1 MEIEQLLIQSLQL
14 LGLGMGA
21 VFIIL
26 VLLIGLISIVSKI
39 VPEEV
44 SPAPSAATAAIEPA
58 VNNDHI
64 AAISAAIHQYHQ
76 VVLSTFQI
84 VRHKHHCPVKKR

>member
-1 MEIEQLLIQSLQL
+1 MEIEQLLAQSLQL

-26 VLLIGLISIVSKI
+26 ILLIGLISIVSKI
-39 VPEEV
+39 VPHEV
-44 SPAPSAATAAIEPA
+44 SSVAAAPAVEHA

-64 AAISAAIHQYHQ
+64 AAITSAIHQY
-76 VVLSTFQI
+76 
-84 VRHKHHCPVKKR
+84 RKRR

>member
-1 MEIEQLLIQSLQL
+1 MEIEQLLTQSLQL

-26 VLLIGLISIVSKI
+26 ILLIGLISIVSKI
-39 VPEEV
+39 VPQEV
-44 SPAPSAATAAIEPA
+44 PVTPTPTTISPA

-64 AAISAAIHQYHQ
+64 AAISAAVHQY
-76 VVLSTFQI
+76 
-84 VRHKHHCPVKKR
+84 RKRR

>member
-1 MEIEQLLIQSLQL
+1 MDIDALLLQSLQL

-26 VLLIGLISIVSKI
+26 VLMIAIITIVAKI

-44 SPAPSAATAAIEPA
+44 IAVPVMKTHGVDPA
-58 VNNDHI
+58 HI
-64 AAISAAIHQYHQ
+64 AAISAAIHQH
-76 VVLSTFQI
+76 
-84 VRHKHHCPVKKR
+84 RNKR

>member
-1 MEIEQLLIQSLQL
+1 MEIEHLLIQSLQL

-26 VLLIGLISIVSKI
+26 TLLILLISVVSKI

-44 SPAPSAATAAIEPA
+44 AKPMPAPTPTPA
-58 VNNDHI
+58 DANKDHI
-64 AAISAAIHQYHQ
+64 AAITAAIHLY
-76 VVLSTFQI
+76 
-84 VRHKHHCPVKKR
+84 RKRR

>member
-1 MEIEQLLIQSLQL
+1 MDIEQLLIQSLQL

-26 VLLIGLISIVSKI
+26 ILLIAIITIVSRI

-44 SPAPSAATAAIEPA
+44 VTPVATPVQA
-58 VNNDHI
+58 VKTDHI
-64 AAISAAIHQYHQ
+64 AAIQAAIHHY
-76 VVLSTFQI
+76 
-84 VRHKHHCPVKKR
+84 RKNR

>member
-1 MEIEQLLIQSLQL
+1 MHIDRATMEIEQLLMQSLQL

-26 VLLIGLISIVSKI
+26 VLLIAIISIVSKI

-44 SPAPSAATAAIEPA
+44 TTSPGMIQSS
-58 VNNDHI
+58 VDNSHI
-64 AAISAAIHQYHQ
+64 AAISAAIH
-76 VVLSTFQI
+76 L
-84 VRHKHHCPVKKR
+84 HKKNR

>member
-1 MEIEQLLIQSLQL
+1 MDIEALLLQSLQL

-26 VLLIGLISIVSKI
+26 LLMIVIITIVAKI

-44 SPAPSAATAAIEPA
+44 SAVPAMKTPGLDPA
-58 VNNDHI
+58 HI
-64 AAISAAIHQYHQ
+64 AAISAALHQH
-76 VVLSTFQI
+76 
-84 VRHKHHCPVKKR
+84 RKKR

>member
-1 MEIEQLLIQSLQL
+1 MEIEQLLMQSLQL

-26 VLLIGLISIVSKI
+26 VLLIAIITIVSKI

-44 SPAPSAATAAIEPA
+44 TAPLGIVTSGIDS
-58 VNNDHI
+58 NHI
-64 AAISAAIHQYHQ
+64 AAISAAIHQY
-76 VVLSTFQI
+76 
-84 VRHKHHCPVKKR
+84 KKSR

>member
-1 MEIEQLLIQSLQL
+1 MDIEQLLMQSVQL

-26 VLLIGLISIVSKI
+26 VLLIALISIVSRL

-44 SPAPSAATAAIEPA
+44 IAPVGVVKPTTDNSHVAAI
-58 VNNDHI
+58 
-64 AAISAAIHQYHQ
+64 AAALHLH
-76 VVLSTFQI
+76 
-84 VRHKHHCPVKKR
+84 RKRR

>member
-1 MEIEQLLIQSLQL
+1 MDIDALLLQSLQL

-26 VLLIGLISIVSKI
+26 VLMIAIITIVAKL

-44 SPAPSAATAAIEPA
+44 VALPAIKSHGVDPA
-58 VNNDHI
+58 HI
-64 AAISAAIHQYHQ
+64 AAISAAIHQH
-76 VVLSTFQI
+76 
-84 VRHKHHCPVKKR
+84 RKKR

>member
-1 MEIEQLLIQSLQL
+1 MDIETLLLQSLQL

-26 VLLIGLISIVSKI
+26 TLLIVIISIVSKF

-44 SPAPSAATAAIEPA
+44 VVPPLPKIQGIDPAH
-58 VNNDHI
+58 V
-64 AAISAAIHQYHQ
+64 AAISAAIHLH
-76 VVLSTFQI
+76 
-84 VRHKHHCPVKKR
+84 RKNR

>member
-1 MEIEQLLIQSLQL
+1 MEIEQLLMQSLQL

-26 VLLIGLISIVSKI
+26 VLLIAIISIVSKI

-44 SPAPSAATAAIEPA
+44 TTPPGMIQSNVDNS
-58 VNNDHI
+58 HI
-64 AAISAAIHQYHQ
+64 AAISAAIH
-76 VVLSTFQI
+76 L
-84 VRHKHHCPVKKR
+84 HKKNR

>member
-1 MEIEQLLIQSLQL
+1 MEIEQLLVQSLQL

-26 VLLIGLISIVSKI
+26 ILLIGLISIVSKI

-44 SPAPSAATAAIEPA
+44 GSVAAAPAVKPA

-64 AAISAAIHQYHQ
+64 AAITSAIHQY
-76 VVLSTFQI
+76 
-84 VRHKHHCPVKKR
+84 RKRR